1 MALLPPC
8 PHQGLSPGHSASSV
22 TVPAAPQTP
31 RPFSGIEFRLSPPSS
46 CCQQTPRPLP
56 RPPSPTG
63 FWGAGGGS
71 QTPAKP
77 RLPREAPPGP
87 GMQERQVLL
96 SSQLC
101 PNYVRLGRKLQA
113 KIHRLLFND
122 ANDELRLKPIWQQ
135 GWVSDQP
142 LLSAGHTRM
151 PPCHRGATP
160 PGEGRRCQGALRVGV
175 RVLTL
180 SQLTVPPQAPG
191 GAHLSATWEGPDPWG
206 GGTPA
211 ESRPLPRPPPP
222 SLQPQLS
229 GDARRS
235 RPSPVPAGPSP
246 PRPLGRPSP
255 GAEPSWVPLKTSPA
269 HGLPHL

>member
-63 FWGAGGGS
+63 FWGAEGGS

-87 GMQERQVLL
+87 GTPMQERQVLL

-206 GGTPA
+206 GAPQLNPDPSPA
-211 ESRPLPRPPPP
+211 HPHPACNPSSVVMPDAAAPALCLLGPPPP
-222 SLQPQLS
+222 APWA
-229 GDARRS
+229 D
-235 RPSPVPAGPSP
+235 
-246 PRPLGRPSP
+246 RPLGPSLA
-255 GAEPSWVPLKTSPA
+255 GCL
-269 HGLPHL
+269 